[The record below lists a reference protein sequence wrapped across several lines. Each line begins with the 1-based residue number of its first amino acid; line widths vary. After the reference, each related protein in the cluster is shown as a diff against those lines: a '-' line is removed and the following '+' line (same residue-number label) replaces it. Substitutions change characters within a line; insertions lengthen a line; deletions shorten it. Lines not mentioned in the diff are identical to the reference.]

1 MNDSTNAIELDETNV
16 KAYLR
21 KGTALYNKNAKEEAL
36 KTFARGLEIDC
47 KIIEYVN
54 SIVFCFILADN
65 DQLNVWKEKCE
76 KDLEGLT
83 FILIKN
89 DPMIVLL

>member
-1 MNDSTNAIELDETNV
+1 LNDSTNAIELDETNV

-47 KIIEYVN
+47 KIIE
-54 SIVFCFILADN
+54 
-65 DQLNVWKEKCE
+65 
-76 KDLEGLT
+76 
-83 FILIKN
+83 
-89 DPMIVLL
+89 